1 MNYTTVVLAL
11 LTLIIL
17 PLSVNAEG
25 WDTADP
31 DLASW
36 FANSVVKSCCD
47 QRDAYL
53 ADEVDG
59 DGENIIAI
67 ITDGSANPAYSK
79 PAIPN
84 GTRIVIPRDRIK
96 YSPPVPGG
104 HAVVFL
110 AKDYSK
116 PAGERIVYCY
126 FPRISI

>member
-1 MNYTTVVLAL
+1 MS
-11 LTLIIL
+11 LTLI
-17 PLSVNAEG
+17 LSANSEG
-25 WDTADP
+25 WDTSDP

-36 FANSVVKSCCD
+36 FATNVVKMCCD

-59 DGENIIAI
+59 DGENIIAV
-67 ITDGSANPAYSK
+67 ITDGSANPTYAK

-84 GTRIVIPRDRIK
+84 GTRIVIPRDRIR

-110 AKDYSK
+110 MKDYSK
-116 PAGERIVYCY
+116 PPEQRFVYCY
-126 FPRISI
+126 FPRVSI